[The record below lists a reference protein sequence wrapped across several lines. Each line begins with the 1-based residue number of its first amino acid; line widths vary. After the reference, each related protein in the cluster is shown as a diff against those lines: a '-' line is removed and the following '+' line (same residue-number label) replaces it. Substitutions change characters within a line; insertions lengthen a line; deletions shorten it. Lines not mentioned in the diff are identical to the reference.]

1 MNQEHH
7 KRKLPEFVHGELSP
21 EEHEAVAAHLGDC
34 DECRREYDQL
44 TLGSAMMSQLQLGDA
59 PLSVWSSIQE
69 VLDGRDAPRMASI
82 PEGAR
87 FDLRKVFAFAVSV
100 VAVSVIVVAVYFG
113 LFADE
118 RSPVAI
124 DSALPAAIDPKKG
137 PDPEVGSLNGRSD
150 LGQSSGVD
158 PGTSDSLRV
167 GDPSQ
172 RSAEVAGWKVETL
185 EGSLSIANGAR
196 PGEIAVGQMLETDSR
211 SKAKITVADIGS
223 VEIAPNSR
231 VKLVRT
237 GKDEHRLALDRGQLH
252 AKIFAPPRLFVV
264 DTPSGSAVDLG
275 CEYTLQVDRVGNSIL
290 HVTGGFVALEDRGRE
305 SIVPAGMMCMTMK
318 GKGIGTPFAVEADPR
333 FRKAL
338 EDFDF
343 GSGGSRSVRTLLA
356 HADFYDMVTLWHLL
370 SRVSKN
376 DRGAIYDRLAEYVK
390 PPAGVTR
397 EGILRLDKTMLSAWR
412 TEVESLWFN

>member
-21 EEHEAVAAHLGDC
+21 EEHKAIAAHLGDC

-44 TLGSAMMSQLQLGDA
+44 ALGSAMMSRLQPGDA

-69 VLDGRDAPRMASI
+69 KLDGRDAPQMASI
-82 PEGAR
+82 PEAAW
-87 FDLRKVFAFAVSV
+87 FDLRKVFALAASV
-100 VAVSVIVVAVYFG
+100 VMVSVIVVAVYLG
-113 LFADE
+113 LLADQT
-118 RSPVAI
+118 SPVAI
-124 DSALPAAIDPKKG
+124 GPALPAAKDPTKG
-137 PDPEVGSLNGRSD
+137 PDREVRTLNGRSEV
-150 LGQSSGVD
+150 GQSSGAD
-158 PGTSDSLRV
+158 PG
-167 GDPSQ
+167 Q
-172 RSAEVAGWKVETL
+172 RSPEVAGWKVETL
-185 EGSLSIANGAR
+185 EGSPSITNGAR
-196 PGEIAVGQMLETDSR
+196 PGEIAIGQMLETDSR
-211 SKAKITVADIGS
+211 SKARITVADIGS
-223 VEIAPNSR
+223 VEVAPNSR
-231 VKLVRT
+231 IKLVRT

-264 DTPSGSAVDLG
+264 DTPSGTAVDLG

-305 SIVPAGMMCMTMK
+305 SIVPAGMMCMTKK
-318 GKGIGTPFAVEADPR
+318 GKGIGTPFAVEADLR

-343 GSGGSRSVRTLLA
+343 GAGGSRSVRTLLE

-390 PPAGVTR
+390 PPTGVTR
-397 EGILRLDKTMLSAWR
+397 GGILRLDKNMLSAWR
-412 TEVESLWFN
+412 TEVEYLWFN